1 MANVNVGVASI
12 IKIISWDL
20 SACFCD
26 YSKYLKSIVD
36 SLVIVRNEINVM
48 NSVSANV
55 TSALSINNDDK
66 NVRYEMGCYILHT
79 FLLVTIF
86 IFMPL
91 FPIITQNTG
100 QNKKKWHINK
110 IKMKNNELKK
120 VGIKNCTCY
129 HFDGIT
135 KTEDFDFDNILFDVK
150 SHENILIYDFLH
162 KNLIDAKP
170 LHIMLDKIDGF
181 LRDYDGTKY

>member
-1 MANVNVGVASI
+1 MI
-12 IKIISWDL
+12 IV
-20 SACFCD
+20 
-26 YSKYLKSIVD
+26 KYLKSIVD

-66 NVRYEMGCYILHT
+66 NVRYEMDCYILHT

-100 QNKKKWHINK
+100 QNKKRNGA
-110 IKMKNNELKK
+110 L
-120 VGIKNCTCY
+120 
-129 HFDGIT
+129 T
-135 KTEDFDFDNILFDVK
+135 K
-150 SHENILIYDFLH
+150 
-162 KNLIDAKP
+162 
-170 LHIMLDKIDGF
+170 
-181 LRDYDGTKY
+181 

>member
-1 MANVNVGVASI
+1 MANVNAGVTSI
-12 IKIISWDL
+12 VKIIIWDL

-66 NVRYEMGCYILHT
+66 NVRYKMDCYILHT
-79 FLLVTIF
+79 FLLVTIL

-100 QNKKKWHINK
+100 QNKKKIGT
-110 IKMKNNELKK
+110 L
-120 VGIKNCTCY
+120 
-129 HFDGIT
+129 T
-135 KTEDFDFDNILFDVK
+135 K
-150 SHENILIYDFLH
+150 
-162 KNLIDAKP
+162 
-170 LHIMLDKIDGF
+170 
-181 LRDYDGTKY
+181 